1 MVLARAATKTGPS
14 CSEFPRAVFPAGGA
28 VGAGLGSH
36 VRSPAQ
42 RISIETAVCW
52 PGKLRKPASPAK
64 VLLRNGP
71 QSGITP
77 YRYPRQGPH
86 RTVTILC
93 RAPCSRSN
101 PPSRSPF
108 GKPSPPVSFAHKK
121 HIIFIL
127 RFRSKILSSYYSHI
141 AVLFCDDCRKEAA
154 SEPDKMEGL
163 LMEILVRRAKW
174 VALRRGSQICC
185 HIESLLTAY

>member
-93 RAPCSRSN
+93 RTPSSRSS
-101 PPSRSPF
+101 PPAHSPF
-108 GKPSPPVSFAHKK
+108 GKPFPVSFAHKK

-174 VALRRGSQICC
+174 VALRRGSQIFC
-185 HIESLLTAY
+185 HIERLLTAY

>member
-1 MVLARAATKTGPS
+1 MVLARAATKAGPS
-14 CSEFPRAVFPAGGA
+14 CSELLRAVFPAGGA
-28 VGAGLGSH
+28 AGPGLGSH
-36 VRSPAQ
+36 VRSPAR
-42 RISIETAVCW
+42 RISTETAVCW

-108 GKPSPPVSFAHKK
+108 GKPFPPFHL
-121 HIIFIL
+121 HIK
-127 RFRSKILSSYYSHI
+127 SILSSYYVSVQGYCLHI
-141 AVLFCDDCRKEAA
+141 IHILLSYFVMIVERK
-154 SEPDKMEGL
+154 PPP
-163 LMEILVRRAKW
+163 
-174 VALRRGSQICC
+174 
-185 HIESLLTAY
+185 SLTRWRVC